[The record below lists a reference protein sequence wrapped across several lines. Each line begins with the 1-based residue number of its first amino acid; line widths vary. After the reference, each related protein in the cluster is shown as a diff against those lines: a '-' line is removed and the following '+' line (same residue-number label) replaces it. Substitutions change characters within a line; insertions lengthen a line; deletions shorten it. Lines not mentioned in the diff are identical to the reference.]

1 MFQRLYDRVIE
12 LSAHRRAP
20 AFLSVLS
27 FTESSVF
34 PIPPDVMLAPMC
46 LAKPAKSLQYAAL
59 CTLFS
64 VIGGMA
70 GYLIGSLAF
79 EWIEPWLMDSS
90 YAGAFNNAVAAF
102 ENWGFWYILLAG
114 FTPIPYK
121 VFTVSA
127 GVVGM
132 PFLAFIGGSIVGRGG
147 RFFLVAAL
155 IRLGGEK
162 LAGRLRKYIDL
173 IGWITLALVAI
184 VFAVIKLNGSS
195 G

>member
-46 LAKPAKSLQYAAL
+46 LARPSKGWQYAAL

-90 YAGAFNNAVAAF
+90 YAGAFNSAVAAF
-102 ENWGFWYILLAG
+102 ENWGF
-114 FTPIPYK
+114 
-121 VFTVSA
+121 
-127 GVVGM
+127 
-132 PFLAFIGGSIVGRGG
+132 
-147 RFFLVAAL
+147 
-155 IRLGGEK
+155 
-162 LAGRLRKYIDL
+162 
-173 IGWITLALVAI
+173 
-184 VFAVIKLNGSS
+184 
-195 G
+195 